1 MNILINYKL
10 YIILYLIFSVL
21 FNQYYKV
28 STKYSKN
35 DGALTILLELIGSLF
50 CIIMIPFFEIK
61 FPNNPSSYLFF
72 CVAIIFYTLNN
83 RLSTTSRSGIEA
95 STYSIIKQLSTV
107 FMIFAGILFFKES
120 FSIYKI
126 IGAFLIVF
134 SNILVFYKRKALKF
148 DKYIILG
155 VLANICMT
163 IALFIDVNYSEYF
176 NLAIYVLLTLLI
188 PSILTFIFEKIHIK
202 DIIIEYKN
210 SSKIS
215 IFITSLSW
223 GFMLIFKLLAYNFG
237 EVIIVAPLCSLT
249 VILNIFASFLFL
261 KEKDNLVKKIIASIL
276 IIIGIILIKI

>member
-1 MNILINYKL
+1 MNILTNFKL

-21 FNQYYKV
+21 FNQYYKIA
-28 STKYSKN
+28 TKYSKN
-35 DGALTILLELIGSLF
+35 AGALTILLELIGSLS
-50 CIIMIPFFEIK
+50 CIFMIPFFEIK
-61 FPNNPSSYLFF
+61 FPTNLSSYFFF
-72 CVAIIFYTLNN
+72 CIAIIFYTLNN

-107 FMIFAGILFFKES
+107 FMIFAGILFFKEK
-120 FSIYKI
+120 FNIYKI

-134 SNILVFYKRKALKF
+134 SNILVFYKRKTLKF

-155 VLANICMT
+155 ILANICMT

-176 NLAIYVLLTLLI
+176 NLAIYVLLTLFI
-188 PSILTFIFEKIHIK
+188 PSILTFIFEKIHIR

-210 SSKIS
+210 SNKIS
-215 IFITSLSW
+215 IFITSFSW

-249 VILNIFASFLFL
+249 VILNIFASFIFL
-261 KEKDNLVKKIIASIL
+261 KEKDNLIKKIISSIL